1 MRMGYSRNMGISKV
15 REVLGQYTE
24 SVIIFFENLMSSDF
38 DYIVLLSR
46 RCFVL
51 YRIFSRLLGE
61 GTRPKRVPKV
71 ITDKAIALLPQKAE
85 LQSKSCL
92 IVDDILIHGRAVSR
106 VYNALRGSFVQLR
119 VYVCGKSI
127 DCYQGLPEDT
137 AAELIAHTYSERVET
152 AASWKLLSERLV
164 SLIHIYDEPYTSFL
178 MSMRTC
184 GCPDV
189 ASFARALEYGV
200 PGWEMHRCY
209 HDQDEAADS
218 VVLFEEQLPGFFS
231 RYCDQAC
238 VRIYYRPSTG
248 SLCITPTAFPK
259 TIPAQLLDTFMQAL
273 IQDLPDSMAVV
284 KELLGFESAGC
295 AQPFDD
301 LRYRLAA
308 AVFSA
313 LYGAYALRSLRR
325 AGLDIPELDPD
336 LTPLEYS
343 FSPELAECV
352 RAQLGRD
359 NSWFSAPAS
368 DFSELLGPI
377 SFHETPEL
385 RETQE
390 LMESLHGC
398 LKTRTYG
405 AKEGALHKAI
415 WDGFLEYFF
424 LNGIRDEYA
433 VLHPTGN
440 RQDICRDI
448 GLSTPNMMGI
458 AQGMGLSKNSACAN
472 LIAAW
477 DTGRASMD
485 ALMYRTGDGQGYY
498 STFSSAG
505 ERSYRTVNE
514 YLGYHVVNMQRIE
527 DLLLCW
533 YGVQGPSFAQ
543 TCYGSA
549 LERALKEYCKQ
560 AGECFGWTEAVCEA
574 VDQFIEFLVSEEV
587 PVSDYVVD
595 FQDDMDEDTRK
606 IIRDDGVIAEFGES
620 FLEQLIAQAQ
630 SA

>member
-1 MRMGYSRNMGISKV
+1 MRMGYGRNMGISKA
-15 REVLGQYTE
+15 REVLGNQYAE

-61 GTRPKRVPKV
+61 GIDLERGPKV
-71 ITDKAIALLPQKAE
+71 ITDKAIALLPQKKE
-85 LQSKSCL
+85 LQSKNCL

-106 VYNALRGSFVQLR
+106 VYKALRGLFSQLR

-127 DCYQGLPEDT
+127 DCYQGLPEDI
-137 AAELIAHTYSERVET
+137 AAELIAHTCSERVET
-152 AASWKLLSERLV
+152 AASWKILSERLV

-178 MSMRTC
+178 MSMRTY
-184 GCPDV
+184 GCSGV
-189 ASFARALEYGV
+189 ARFVRSLEYGV

-209 HDQDEAADS
+209 HDQDEAVDPMI
-218 VVLFEEQLPGFFS
+218 LFEGQLPGFFS
-231 RYCDQAC
+231 KYCDQAC
-238 VRIYYRPSTG
+238 VRIYCRPGTG

-259 TIPAQLLDTFMQAL
+259 TIPARLLDNFMQAL
-273 IQDLPDSMAVV
+273 IRELPDSMAAV
-284 KELLGFESAGC
+284 KVLLGSESDGC
-295 AQPFDD
+295 AQSFDD

-308 AVFSA
+308 AVLSA
-313 LYGAYALRSLRR
+313 LYGVYAVRSLRR

-336 LTPLEYS
+336 LAPLEYS

-359 NSWFSAPAS
+359 NSWLNAPTSEFLELSVPAS
-368 DFSELLGPI
+368 FP
-377 SFHETPEL
+377 
-385 RETQE
+385 ETQE
-390 LMESLHGC
+390 LVESLRGC
-398 LKTRTYG
+398 LKARTYG
-405 AKEGALHKAI
+405 AKKGALHKAV

-424 LNGIRDEYA
+424 LNGIRDERA
-433 VLHPTGN
+433 VLHPIGN

-448 GLSTPNMMGI
+448 GLSTPNMMDI
-458 AQGMGLSKNSACAN
+458 AQGMGLSKNSVCAN

-485 ALMYRTGDGQGYY
+485 ALMYRTGDGQKYY

-533 YGVQGPSFAQ
+533 YGMQGPSCAQ
-543 TCYGSA
+543 ACYSSS
-549 LERALKEYCKQ
+549 LERALKEYCKR
-560 AGECFGWTEAVCEA
+560 AKERFGWTEAVCEA
-574 VDQFIEFLVSEEV
+574 IEQFIEFLISEKV

-595 FQDDMDEDTRK
+595 FQDDMYEDTK
-606 IIRDDGVIAEFGES
+606 GIVGDDCVIAEFGENY
-620 FLEQLIAQAQ
+620 LEQLIAQGV
-630 SA
+630 